1 MIASNLVLVRTE
13 TDSPRFRYTLD
24 IVLGRLLGLQW
35 KIVPAGNDNDLEM
48 DATINYSATPS
59 SGHINLFPSGLLS
72 EKGVHDLQPDVF
84 IWDGVPVFFRVPDG
98 GDLPFDPFSM
108 AFFLVTRYEEYRP
121 HLQDKHGRFA
131 VENSLAYRHDF
142 LHFPVVHV
150 IAARLGELLRKRF
163 PFLETNMPA
172 YSFTPT
178 VDVDIAYAH
187 LGKDL
192 VRATG
197 GFAKLV
203 LTGRYDQLKQRM
215 AVIAGKQ
222 DDPYD
227 NFRFQVDSFREF
239 GLEAIYF
246 ILIGDYGPYDKNISY
261 RNKRFRSLIRW
272 LSENTEV
279 GIHPSY
285 RSFDEPVRLEEEIN
299 RLRDITGKEILHSRR
314 HFLRMKFPD
323 SLKQLISC
331 GITHDHSM
339 GFASVNGFRAGI
351 CVPYPFYDLNMDQTK
366 NLLIHSFAFM
376 DTAMQD
382 YLKIKPQEYLIFV
395 KSLQESVM
403 KYGGNLSG
411 IWHNYAMADDHL
423 KHQSFL
429 DILKMVSHDKVSSS
443 K

>member
-1 MIASNLVLVRTE
+1 MVLIHTE
-13 TDSPRFRYTLD
+13 TDSPRLRYTLD
-24 IVLGRLLGLQW
+24 VVLGRLLGLQW
-35 KIVPAGNDNDLEM
+35 RIIASDEKNESAV
-48 DATINYSATPS
+48 DAAINYSSLPVT
-59 SGHINLFPSGLLS
+59 GRLNLFPSGLIA
-72 EKGVHDLQPDVF
+72 EKEVRHLQPEVF
-84 IWDGVPVFFRVPDG
+84 LWDGIPVFFRVPDG
-98 GDLPFDPFSM
+98 ADLPFDPFSM
-108 AFFLVTRYEEYRP
+108 VFFLITRYEEYLP

-142 LHFPVVHV
+142 LKFPVVHS
-150 IAARLGELLRKRF
+150 IAARLGEMLKGKF
-163 PFLETNMPA
+163 PFLKIKMPA

-178 VDVDIAYAH
+178 VDVDIAFAH
-187 LGKDL
+187 LGKSW
-192 VRATG
+192 VRAVG
-197 GFAKLV
+197 GFAKLLV
-203 LTGRYDQLKQRM
+203 TGRFGQLKQRL
-215 AVIAGKQ
+215 AVIAGKR

-227 NFRFQVDSFREF
+227 NFRMQVESFQKF
-239 GLEAIYF
+239 GLEPIYF

-261 RNKRFRSLIRW
+261 RNKRFRSLIRC
-272 LSENTEV
+272 LSENAEV

-299 RLRDITGKEILHSRR
+299 RLRDITGKAILHNRR

-323 SLKQLISC
+323 SLNQLISC

-339 GFASVNGFRAGI
+339 GFASENGFRAGI
-351 CVPYPFYDLNMDQTK
+351 SVPYPFYDLNLDQTK
-366 NLLIHSFAFM
+366 DLLIHPFAFM

-411 IWHNYAMADDHL
+411 IWHNYAMADDHV